1 MAKKHQ
7 SEFRPDPKG
16 PGFFSR
22 MYITPSQRMRA
33 LKWFLYGVNVI
44 LLLVLQDVI
53 FSRMNILGATTDL
66 VPAVLLMVCVMEGVE
81 SGGLFVL
88 IMSGIYLLSGSA
100 PISGVMILLTVLGMG
115 GSMFRESFLRKGFSS
130 AILCAG
136 TALMVYELAVFL
148 WGLMTGLTLTS
159 RVGVYLLT
167 GVMSVLCLPGM
178 YPILKLIGKIG
189 GETWKE

>member
-1 MAKKHQ
+1 MAKKQ

-33 LKWFLYGVNVI
+33 LKWFLYGVNAIV
-44 LLLVLQDVI
+44 LLVLQDVI
-53 FSRMNILGATTDL
+53 FSRMRIFGAAIDL

-81 SGGLFVL
+81 SGGLFVM
-88 IMSGIYLLSGSA
+88 IMSAVYLLSGSA
-100 PISGVMILLTVLGMG
+100 PISGVIILLTVLGMG
-115 GSMFRESFLRKGFSS
+115 VSMFRESFLRKGFSS

-136 TALMVYELAVFL
+136 TAVMIYELAVFF
-148 WGLMTGLTLTS
+148 WGMVTGLTLFS
-159 RVGVYLLT
+159 RIGVYLLT
-167 GVMSVLCLPGM
+167 GLMSVLCLPGM